1 MKTVLIG
8 VVAAT
13 AISLSAQAEVKHI
26 SDYGFIIENRVQVPS
41 SPEVSWQALIHDVG
55 KWWPGDH
62 SWFGEAENFSIEAKA
77 GGCFC
82 EISGD
87 NQVQHMQIEVVQPPS
102 LLRMTGGLGPLQSM
116 GLYGA
121 LDWKLNKTDSGT
133 EIVLTYK
140 VHGLNPDGFKE
151 LAPIVDHVQ
160 GLQLGGLGDYLKSAP
175 ATE

>member
-1 MKTVLIG
+1 MNALSAGLVPAM
-8 VVAAT
+8 V
-13 AISLSAQAEVKHI
+13 ISLSAHAEVKGI
-26 SDYGFIIENRVQVPS
+26 GEYGFIIENRVQVAT
-41 SPEVSWQALIHDVG
+41 SPEVSWSALVNDVG

-62 SWFGEAENFSIEAKA
+62 SWFGKAENFSIAASA

-82 EISGD
+82 EISGE
-87 NQVQHMQIEVVQPPS
+87 NQVQHMQVEVVQPPG

-121 LDWKLNKTDSGT
+121 LDWKLSGTDTGT

-140 VHGLNPDGFKE
+140 VHGFNPEGFKE

-160 GLQLGGLGDYLKSAP
+160 GLQLGGLKDYLSADGP
-175 ATE
+175 TK

>member
-1 MKTVLIG
+1 
-8 VVAAT
+8 
-13 AISLSAQAEVKHI
+13 
-26 SDYGFIIENRVQVPS
+26 
-41 SPEVSWQALIHDVG
+41 
-55 KWWPGDH
+55 
-62 SWFGEAENFSIEAKA
+62 
-77 GGCFC
+77 
-82 EISGD
+82 
-87 NQVQHMQIEVVQPPS
+87 MQIEVVQPPS

>member
-1 MKTVLIG
+1 MKTLPILLAWLLIF
-8 VVAAT
+8 
-13 AISLSAQAEVKHI
+13 SLSGQAEVKHI

-41 SPEVSWQALIHDVG
+41 SQKMTWKALVNDVG
-55 KWWPGDH
+55 KWWPADH
-62 SWFGEAENFSIEAKA
+62 SWFGEAGNFSIEAKA

-82 EISGD
+82 EIYAD

-121 LDWKLNKTDSGT
+121 LDWKLNQTDSGT

-140 VHGLNPDGFKE
+140 VHGLNPDGFKK

-160 GLQLGGLGDYLKSAP
+160 GLQLGGLGDYLKNTA
-175 ATE
+175 ATK